1 MKSDLNPTVYVLD
14 EYELPSC
21 PSIMLLDVSL
31 DIEIDTLGFWYIDEL
46 RMLDSN
52 GKVLC
57 FKEGDWLFDLLVAD
71 VYKDEK
77 LCDLIKEQCLEA

>member
-1 MKSDLNPTVYVLD
+1 MNHVAASKS
-14 EYELPSC
+14 
-21 PSIMLLDVSL
+21 VSKAEVSVAL
-31 DIEIDTLGFWYIDEL
+31 SATHSVEIDTLGFWYIDEL

-57 FKEGDWLFDLLVAD
+57 FKQGDWLFDLLVAD

-77 LCDLIKEQCLEA
+77 LCDLINEQCLEA